1 MSKRQS
7 VRAERARRQRQQRLI
22 TILIIAGAALVIAA
36 VLIIPSIQKANAPVG
51 EIVKITP
58 VAPFDAKFNA
68 MGDPNAPVKIEEY
81 ADFQCPYCKEFSD
94 NTLKQ
99 IEDTYVKTGKVY
111 FVSRSMGNFVS
122 NNIGGNNTESQDAA
136 EAAYCAGD
144 QNQYWQYHNM
154 LFANWQGEN
163 AGSFSTKRLQAFAQE
178 LNLNMNDFNSCLSS
192 HKYRDQV
199 TQDYNAGT
207 KAGVNATPSFIING
221 KLVVGALPFSDPS
234 QSQDFKREIDAALA
248 AKGVK

>member
-1 MSKRQS
+1 M
-7 VRAERARRQRQQRLI
+7 VL
-22 TILIIAGAALVIAA
+22 AA
-36 VLIIPSIQKANAPVG
+36 VLIIPSLQKANAPVG
-51 EIVKITP
+51 EIVQITP

-68 MGDPNAPVKIEEY
+68 MGNPNAPVKIEEF

-94 NTLKQ
+94 TTLKQ
-99 IEDTYVKTGKVY
+99 IEDTYVKNGQVY

-136 EAAYCAGD
+136 QAAYCAAD
-144 QNQYWQYHNM
+144 QNKYWQYHDM

-163 AGSFSTKRLQAFAQE
+163 AGSFTTKRLQAFAQA

-192 HKYRDQV
+192 HKYQNQV
-199 TQDYNAGT
+199 TQDYDAGT
-207 KAGVNATPSFIING
+207 KAGVNATPSFVING
-221 KLVVGALPFSDPS
+221 KLVVGALPFSDS
-234 QSQDFKREIDAALA
+234 TQQDDFKREIDAALA